1 MGGGRDI
8 HILTKKAGK
17 QMMKVDIST
26 EKQINDDQILIKLH
40 DSVEIDADSALY
52 RRLVNNYRFLTK
64 FQKRTGEF
72 ELFVNKKEKNILFSK
87 FYIKG
92 EVVKD
97 GATAMK
103 MLLTTNEKPYKF
115 NLFMPVLLNKIYSD
129 MNEYTM
135 TVDHNPGQ
143 LLEVKTNGKKFK
155 GFKIARTGSGN
166 ERTIEIN
173 GKQLA
178 SGDYTLTDNSF
189 STKITLDNGDW
200 LQPKVTWEG
209 ALPKNKQEA
218 EAFLLKNNVKVS
230 ATGSKR
236 NFDIDLSWKATK
248 PDWDFSTP
256 ESLKLDLNAKGKG
269 PRWGDWSI
277 SRDMATSTP
286 ILTEIHM
293 KYLIQQRDLTG
304 KMSKV
309 INGKEYSIEFPDGFG
324 VMPQIRMGQ

>member
-1 MGGGRDI
+1 
-8 HILTKKAGK
+8 
-17 QMMKVDIST
+17 
-26 EKQINDDQILIKLH
+26 
-40 DSVEIDADSALY
+40 
-52 RRLVNNYRFLTK
+52 
-64 FQKRTGEF
+64 
-72 ELFVNKKEKNILFSK
+72 
-87 FYIKG
+87 
-92 EVVKD
+92 
-97 GATAMK
+97 MK

-277 SRDMATSTP
+277 SRDMAASIQNKVISFDVSGTSKFGMGRLATSTP

-324 VMPQIRMGQ
+324 VMPQIKMGQ